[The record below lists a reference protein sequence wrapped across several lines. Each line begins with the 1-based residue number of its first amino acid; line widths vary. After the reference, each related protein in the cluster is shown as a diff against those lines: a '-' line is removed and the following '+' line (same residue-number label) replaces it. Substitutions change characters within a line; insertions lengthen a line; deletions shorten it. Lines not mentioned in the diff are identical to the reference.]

1 MEALRTGPVQKR
13 GQGSAAGSVYH
24 GAMPLFTPFFVV
36 RTVPLALCLSA
47 ALLAGCA
54 APEPD
59 RLPARTQQDLL
70 PTDVL
75 LLGEQHD
82 APEHQAL
89 QQATVQWL
97 VGRGEL
103 AALVLE
109 MAERGRSTAALPAD
123 ASERA
128 VQSALRWSDAAWP
141 WASYGPVAMAA
152 VRAGVPVLGGN
163 LPRKALSSATTDA
176 ALDARLPPEAWQ
188 RQQDAVREGHCGLLP
203 EKMLPGMVRVQ
214 IARDISMAQTA
225 AQAHRPGK
233 VVLLV
238 AGNGHVLRS
247 LGVPLH
253 LPANLRSKVV
263 AAQAGSAQA
272 AIESEADWV
281 QLTSPLPPS
290 DACAELR
297 EQWQQAPP
305 TPGPAF

>member
-1 MEALRTGPVQKR
+1 M
-13 GQGSAAGSVYH
+13 
-24 GAMPLFTPFFVV
+24 
-36 RTVPLALCLSA
+36 PLALGLSG
-47 ALLAGCA
+47 ALLLGGCA
-54 APEPD
+54 LLEPAP
-59 RLPARTQQDLL
+59 LPARARHALL

-82 APEHQAL
+82 APEHQL
-89 QQATVQWL
+89 LERETVEWL
-97 VGRGEL
+97 AGRGEL

-109 MAERGRSTAALPAD
+109 MAERGRSTAGLAPG

-163 LPRKALSSATTDA
+163 LPRKALSATTADA
-176 ALDARLPPEAWQ
+176 ALDARLLPEAWQ

-214 IARDISMAQTA
+214 IARDISMAGA
-225 AQAHRPGK
+225 AAEAHRPGK

-253 LPANLRSKVV
+253 LPAHLRSKVV
-263 AAQAGSAQA
+263 AAQAGQAQA
-272 AIESEADWV
+272 AIKNEVDWV
-281 QLTSPLPPS
+281 QRTAPLPPR

-297 EQWQQAPP
+297 EQWRAMPP
-305 TPGPAF
+305 SPPLSVP

>member
-1 MEALRTGPVQKR
+1 MPPFIPSVFLR
-13 GQGSAAGSVYH
+13 A
-24 GAMPLFTPFFVV
+24 
-36 RTVPLALCLSA
+36 VPLGLCLSTA
-47 ALLAGCA
+47 WLGGCALLEP
-54 APEPD
+54 AP
-59 RLPARTQQDLL
+59 LPARARHALL

-82 APEHQAL
+82 APEHQVL
-89 QQATVQWL
+89 ERETVQWL
-97 VGRGEL
+97 AGRGEL

-109 MAERGRSTAALPAD
+109 MAERGRSTAGLAPD

-128 VQSALRWSDAAWP
+128 VQSALRWSDAGWP

-163 LPRKALSSATTDA
+163 LPRKALSATTADA

-214 IARDISMAQTA
+214 SARDISMARA
-225 AQAHRPGK
+225 AAEAHRPGK

-253 LPANLRSKVV
+253 LPAHLSSKVV
-263 AAQAGSAQA
+263 AAQAGQTPE
-272 AIESEADWV
+272 AIKNEADWV
-281 QLTSPLPPS
+281 QRTAPLPPK

-297 EQWQQAPP
+297 EQWQAMPP
-305 TPGPAF
+305 SPPLSVP

>member
-1 MEALRTGPVQKR
+1 M
-13 GQGSAAGSVYH
+13 
-24 GAMPLFTPFFVV
+24 PFFPTFLSA
-36 RTVPLALCLSA
+36 RSVPLALCLSA
-47 ALLAGCA
+47 ALLGGCA
-54 APEPD
+54 TPEPGQ
-59 RLPARTQQDLL
+59 LPARTQQDLL

-89 QQATVQWL
+89 QQDTVQWL
-97 VGRGEL
+97 AGRGEL

-109 MAERGRSTAALPAD
+109 MAERGRSTAGLAAD
-123 ASERA
+123 ANERA

-163 LPRKALSSATTDA
+163 LPRKALSATTTDA
-176 ALDARLPPEAWQ
+176 ALDARLPPEALQ
-188 RQQDAVREGHCGLLP
+188 RQQEAVREGHCGLLP

-214 IARDISMAQTA
+214 IARDISLAQTA
-225 AQAHRPGK
+225 AEAHRPGM

-238 AGNGHVLRS
+238 AGNGHVQRS

-253 LPANLRSKVV
+253 LPPNLRSKVV
-263 AAQAGSAQA
+263 VTQAGKALA
-272 AIESEADWV
+272 AIEKEADWV
-281 QLTSPLPPS
+281 QSTAPLPPR

-297 EQWQQAPP
+297 EQWRASPPGLPSAP
-305 TPGPAF
+305 

>member
-1 MEALRTGPVQKR
+1 M
-13 GQGSAAGSVYH
+13 
-24 GAMPLFTPFFVV
+24 PFFPTFLSA
-36 RTVPLALCLSA
+36 RSVPLALCLSA
-47 ALLAGCA
+47 ALLGGCA
-54 APEPD
+54 TPEPGQ
-59 RLPARTQQDLL
+59 LPARTQQDLL

-89 QQATVQWL
+89 QQDTVQWL
-97 VGRGEL
+97 AGRGEL

-109 MAERGRSTAALPAD
+109 MAERGRSTAGLATD
-123 ASERA
+123 ANERA

-152 VRAGVPVLGGN
+152 VRAGVPVLGGT
-163 LPRKALSSATTDA
+163 LPRKALSAATADA

-225 AQAHRPGK
+225 AEAHRPGK

-253 LPANLRSKVV
+253 LPVHLRSKVV
-263 AAQAGSAQA
+263 AAQAGIAQA

-281 QLTSPLPPS
+281 QWTSALPPR

-297 EQWQQAPP
+297 EQWRQAPP
-305 TPGPAF
+305 TLGPAF

>member
-1 MEALRTGPVQKR
+1 MSFFIPFVRAT
-13 GQGSAAGSVYH
+13 
-24 GAMPLFTPFFVV
+24 PLW
-36 RTVPLALCLSA
+36 LCLSCA
-47 ALLAGCA
+47 WLTGCALLEP
-54 APEPD
+54 AP
-59 RLPARTQQDLL
+59 LPARARHALL

-82 APEHQAL
+82 APEHQVL
-89 QQATVQWL
+89 ERETVEWL
-97 VGRGEL
+97 AGRGEL

-109 MAERGRSTAALPAD
+109 MAERGRSTAGLAPD

-128 VQSALRWSDAAWP
+128 VQSALRWSDAGWP

-163 LPRKALSSATTDA
+163 LPRKALSATTADA

-214 IARDISMAQTA
+214 IARDISMARTA
-225 AQAHRPGK
+225 AEAHRPGK

-263 AAQAGSAQA
+263 AAQAGQAPA
-272 AIESEADWV
+272 AIKKEADWV
-281 QLTSPLPPS
+281 QRTAPLPPK

-297 EQWQQAPP
+297 EQWQAMPP
-305 TPGPAF
+305 SPPLSVP

>member
-1 MEALRTGPVQKR
+1 MPFLPTSLVLRCLPW
-13 GQGSAAGSVYH
+13 S
-24 GAMPLFTPFFVV
+24 
-36 RTVPLALCLSA
+36 LCVGA
-47 ALLAGCA
+47 ALLLGGCA
-54 APEPD
+54 ALEPTV
-59 RLPARTQQDLL
+59 LPARVQQALL

-97 VGRGEL
+97 AGRGEL

-109 MAERGRSTAALPAD
+109 MAERGRSTAGLAAD
-123 ASERA
+123 ANERA

-141 WASYGPVAMAA
+141 WAQYGPAVMAA

-163 LPRKALSSATTDA
+163 LPRKALSSSATDA
-176 ALDARLPPEAWQ
+176 ALDARLRPEAWQ

-203 EKMLPGMVRVQ
+203 EQMLPGMVRVQ
-214 IARDISMAQTA
+214 IARDIALAQTA
-225 AQAHRPGK
+225 AEAHRPGQ
-233 VVLLV
+233 VVLLL

-253 LPANLRSKVV
+253 LPAHLRSKVV

-272 AIESEADWV
+272 AIETEADWV
-281 QLTSPLPPS
+281 QLTAPLPPR
-290 DACAELR
+290 DACEELR
-297 EQWQQAPP
+297 AQWQAQPPAPVLSVP
-305 TPGPAF
+305 P

>member
-1 MEALRTGPVQKR
+1 MSL
-13 GQGSAAGSVYH
+13 SS
-24 GAMPLFTPFFVV
+24 PFFL
-36 RTVPLALCLSA
+36 RAAPWALCLSA
-47 ALLAGCA
+47 ALLGGCA
-54 APEPD
+54 AMDPAQ
-59 RLPARTQQDLL
+59 LPARTQQALL

-89 QQATVQWL
+89 QLHTVQWL
-97 VGRGEL
+97 AGRGEL

-109 MAERGRSTAALPAD
+109 MAERGRSTEGLAPD
-123 ASERA
+123 ARENA

-141 WASYGPVAMAA
+141 WASYGPVVMAA

-163 LPRKALSSATTDA
+163 LPRKALSATTSDA

-214 IARDISMAQTA
+214 IARDISLAQTA
-225 AQAHRPGK
+225 DAAHRPGK

-253 LPANLRSKVV
+253 LPPHLRSKVV
-263 AAQAGSAQA
+263 AAQAGHAQE
-272 AIESEADWV
+272 AIKSEADWV
-281 QLTSPLPPS
+281 QLTTPLPPK

-297 EQWQQAPP
+297 EEWQKSPP
-305 TPGPAF
+305 ALRALP

>member
-1 MEALRTGPVQKR
+1 M
-13 GQGSAAGSVYH
+13 
-24 GAMPLFTPFFVV
+24 PFFPTFLSA
-36 RTVPLALCLSA
+36 RSVPLALCLSA
-47 ALLAGCA
+47 ALLGGCA
-54 APEPD
+54 TPEPGQ
-59 RLPARTQQDLL
+59 LPARTQQDLL

-89 QQATVQWL
+89 QQDTVQWL
-97 VGRGEL
+97 AGRGEL

-109 MAERGRSTAALPAD
+109 MAERGRSTAGLATD
-123 ASERA
+123 ANERA

-163 LPRKALSSATTDA
+163 LPRKALSAATADA

-225 AQAHRPGK
+225 AEAHRPGK

-253 LPANLRSKVV
+253 LPSHLRSKVV
-263 AAQAGSAQA
+263 SAQAGTALT

-281 QLTSPLPPS
+281 QWTSALPPR

-297 EQWQQAPP
+297 EQWRQAPP
-305 TPGPAF
+305 TLGPAF

>member
-1 MEALRTGPVQKR
+1 M
-13 GQGSAAGSVYH
+13 
-24 GAMPLFTPFFVV
+24 PFFLSSFVL
-36 RTVPLALCLSA
+36 RSAPRGLCAVAAA
-47 ALLAGCA
+47 ALLGGCA
-54 APEPD
+54 VPSPTV
-59 RLPARTQQDLL
+59 LPARVQQALL

-97 VGRGEL
+97 AGRGEL

-109 MAERGRSTAALPAD
+109 MAERGRSTAGLAPGAG
-123 ASERA
+123 ERA

-141 WASYGPVAMAA
+141 WASYGPAVMAA

-163 LPRKALSSATTDA
+163 LPRKALSATTTDA
-176 ALDARLPPEAWQ
+176 ALDARLLPEAWQ

-203 EKMLPGMVRVQ
+203 ESMLAGMVRVQ
-214 IARDISMAQTA
+214 IARDISLAQTA
-225 AQAHRPGK
+225 AEAHRPGK
-233 VVLLV
+233 VVLLL

-253 LPANLRSKVV
+253 LPSHLRSKVV
-263 AAQAGSAQA
+263 SAQAGPALT

-281 QLTSPLPPS
+281 QPTPALPPR

-297 EQWQQAPP
+297 EQWQSMPPAPALSVP
-305 TPGPAF
+305 P

>member
-1 MEALRTGPVQKR
+1 M
-13 GQGSAAGSVYH
+13 
-24 GAMPLFTPFFVV
+24 PFFPTFLSA
-36 RTVPLALCLSA
+36 RNVPLALCLSA
-47 ALLAGCA
+47 ALLGGCA
-54 APEPD
+54 TPEPGQ
-59 RLPARTQQDLL
+59 LPARTQQDLL

-89 QQATVQWL
+89 QQDTVQWL
-97 VGRGEL
+97 AGRGEL

-109 MAERGRSTAALPAD
+109 MAERGRSTAGLAAD
-123 ASERA
+123 ANERA

-163 LPRKALSSATTDA
+163 LPRKALSAATADA

-225 AQAHRPGK
+225 AEAHRPGK

-253 LPANLRSKVV
+253 LPSHLRSKVV
-263 AAQAGSAQA
+263 SAQAGPALT

-281 QLTSPLPPS
+281 QWTSALPPR

-297 EQWQQAPP
+297 EQWRQAPP
-305 TPGPAF
+305 TLGPAF

>member
-1 MEALRTGPVQKR
+1 M
-13 GQGSAAGSVYH
+13 
-24 GAMPLFTPFFVV
+24 
-36 RTVPLALCLSA
+36 
-47 ALLAGCA
+47 
-54 APEPD
+54 
-59 RLPARTQQDLL
+59 
-70 PTDVL
+70 
-75 LLGEQHD
+75 
-82 APEHQAL
+82 
-89 QQATVQWL
+89 
-97 VGRGEL
+97 
-103 AALVLE
+103 
-109 MAERGRSTAALPAD
+109 
-123 ASERA
+123 
-128 VQSALRWSDAAWP
+128 QSALRWSDAAWP

-163 LPRKALSSATTDA
+163 LPRKALSAATADA

-225 AQAHRPGK
+225 AEAHRPGK

-253 LPANLRSKVV
+253 LPVHLRSKVV
-263 AAQAGSAQA
+263 AAQAGIAQA

-281 QLTSPLPPS
+281 QWTSALPPR

-297 EQWQQAPP
+297 EQWRQAPP
-305 TPGPAF
+305 TLGPAF